1 MSKMSQI
8 AMELEEQAAEL
19 GFASLQDA
27 IDAGYEWR
35 ADEVDGVSFGVLYK
49 PEKPKQ
55 DEADRLAEMQLLSEQ
70 AHAEAHLAWL
80 AERELVLAERELVL
94 GELDKVL
101 SHKTIGKHDRA
112 RIEHAINFIRIGEM

>member
-27 IDAGYEWR
+27 MSAGYEWR
-35 ADEVDGVSFGVLYK
+35 ADEVDGVEFGVLYK
-49 PEKPKQ
+49 PEEPKQ

-80 AERELVLAERELVL
+80 AERELVLSD
-94 GELDKVL
+94 LDKVL
-101 SHKTIGKHDRA
+101 THKTIGKHDRA
-112 RIEHAINFIRIGEM
+112 RIEHAQNFIRMGEM